1 MPSHMPRLPIMRTPS
16 ESELRRLISGKEP
29 AEFSNYIMQARN
41 NVAYVGGSGVIDL
54 KQFGFGVG
62 RHLLRDI
69 EMPDHNVYLT
79 LDDYMR
85 ESFKLELGITA
96 TSAEI
101 SEFLIGQHSVRAM
114 LVALAQLNRLRLIAD
129 QLDQ

>member
-1 MPSHMPRLPIMRTPS
+1 MASRIPKLPVTRTPS

-41 NVAYVGGSGVIDL
+41 NVAYVGGSGVINL
-54 KQFGFGVG
+54 AQFGFGVG

-69 EMPDHNVYLT
+69 EMPDHNIYLT

-85 ESFKLELGITA
+85 ESFKLELGVTA

-101 SEFLIGQHSVRAM
+101 AEFLI
-114 LVALAQLNRLRLIAD
+114 
-129 QLDQ
+129 